1 MKKKPVS
8 RLIFLLAAI
17 ILMILSSACTD
28 PIPDAEISSQ
38 PSELTAPTVQ
48 HNPDARPVQSGDLKY
63 TFDGSYLSVFS
74 ISPANTFPYA
84 IKFDSYYDVETYFYT
99 SENYF
104 FYGARFTLAC
114 ASFTDD
120 YLKENDVIMLV
131 ISSPSTYASFVSK
144 EIEIVDGVTVF
155 KIERHLPNEAP
166 EHAGIAYHLIFTAP
180 KGSFSD
186 IDTSNIQVEVTEV
199 VDPEVEDVYDAE
211 RYRYVYPEFWP
222 FSHSADPLDDKP
234 STVISAL
241 KSYEDMLGF
250 YESYKSRFDLD
261 KELLGHIGS
270 TYSYS
275 LFDDYIV
282 IALILPYDTRSDPP
296 SISDLFVYNLNVW
309 ISLDNHSDSPPEE
322 YTGWR
327 LLTVAVAKKNL
338 NGVNL
343 KEFNIR

>member
-1 MKKKPVS
+1 MKITPAS
-8 RLIFLLAAI
+8 RLIFLLAAL
-17 ILMILSSACTD
+17 LMLILSSACAN
-28 PIPDAEISSQ
+28 PIPDADISSQ
-38 PSELTAPTVQ
+38 PSEQTELTVQ

-74 ISPANTFPYA
+74 ISPNSKFPYA
-84 IKFDSYYDVETYFYT
+84 VKFNSYYDVETYFYN

-120 YLKENDVIMLV
+120 FLKENDVIMLV

-144 EIEIVDGVTVF
+144 DIEIIDGVTVF
-155 KIERHLPNEAP
+155 KIERHLPDEAP

-222 FSHSADPLDDKP
+222 FSHSADSLTDEPA
-234 STVISAL
+234 TVISVL
-241 KSYEDMLGF
+241 ETYEDMLSF
-250 YESYKSRFDLD
+250 YESNKSRFDLD
-261 KELLGHIGS
+261 KELLGRIGS
-270 TYSYS
+270 TYNDS

-282 IALILPYDTRSDPP
+282 IALILPYDTRKGLPAVSDV
-296 SISDLFVYNLNVW
+296 FVYNLNVW
-309 ISLDNHSDSPPEE
+309 ISLENHDDDPPKE